1 MSAAYEG
8 QDPIAI
14 AKQAEADLNSQ
25 GAKQSHRV
33 DDTSRG
39 AAGASDSTLESGVDQ
54 SVEKKFPGA
63 EVKIGGQG
71 ASDNRQIPLSEG
83 GDINP
88 VTGKQTKAADFQGIG
103 GPEDKAAIDREVRGG
118 DNDIRSNIRQ
128 GDETVRPAGS
138 LSNNAAGG
146 AGKSTQ

>member
-1 MSAAYEG
+1 MHEIPLTATNLNFSA
-8 QDPIAI
+8 
-14 AKQAEADLNSQ
+14 
-25 GAKQSHRV
+25 
-33 DDTSRG
+33 
-39 AAGASDSTLESGVDQ
+39 LESGVDQ
-54 SVEKKFPGA
+54 SVESKFPGA

-88 VTGKQTKAADFQGIG
+88 TTGKQTKASDFQGVG
-103 GPEDKAAIDREVRGG
+103 GPEDKAAIDAEIRGG

-128 GDETVRPAGS
+128 GDETIRPAGS
-138 LSNNAAGG
+138 LSNAAQGG

>member
-1 MSAAYEG
+1 MSASYQN
-8 QDPIAI
+8 QDPMVI
-14 AKQAEADLNSQ
+14 AKQAERDLNSQ
-25 GAKQSHRV
+25 AAKQEHRV
-33 DDTSRG
+33 DDTARG

-54 SVEKKFPGA
+54 SVEHKFPGA

-83 GDINP
+83 GSINP
-88 VTGKQTKAADFQGIG
+88 TTGKQTKAADFEGTG
-103 GPEDKAAIDREVRGG
+103 GPEDKAAEAAANRGG

-138 LSNNAAGG
+138 IPQNAAGG
-146 AGKSTQ
+146 TGKSTQ